1 MERHIMYEREKRT
14 PLELASDPK
23 EFANTY
29 AELCGVI
36 PIDDLVDLY
45 RKAFPE
51 PPMDYETMRKAAAG
65 REASWNGVCET
76 WRHEDVEAL
85 LDVRVS
91 RPDRPRRDDMRFYIA
106 HHTSRVVLRAST
118 MIDVNSNSAYE
129 DAEFLMIYTY
139 PPGPRDYDPF
149 RDEPDPNVL
158 LAMEKVYRELPLWG
172 LNGWNQEEVRAQML
186 EKTRNE
192 KSLP

>member
-23 EFANTY
+23 AFANTY

-51 PPMDYETMRKAAAG
+51 LPMDYETMCKAAAG
-65 REASWNGVCET
+65 RAASWNGVCET
-76 WRHEDVEAL
+76 WTHEDVEAL

-91 RPDRPRRDDMRFYIA
+91 RPVRGTTTPSATSPTPTSCSPWRRSTESCR
-106 HHTSRVVLRAST
+106 SGAST
-118 MIDVNSNSAYE
+118 VGIRRRYE
-129 DAEFLMIYTY
+129 
-139 PPGPRDYDPF
+139 R
-149 RDEPDPNVL
+149 RC
-158 LAMEKVYRELPLWG
+158 
-172 LNGWNQEEVRAQML
+172 
-186 EKTRNE
+186 
-192 KSLP
+192 

>member
-1 MERHIMYEREKRT
+1 
-14 PLELASDPK
+14 
-23 EFANTY
+23 
-29 AELCGVI
+29 
-36 PIDDLVDLY
+36 
-45 RKAFPE
+45 
-51 PPMDYETMRKAAAG
+51 MRL
-65 REASWNGVCET
+65 
-76 WRHEDVEAL
+76 VEAL

-91 RPDRPRRDDMRFYIA
+91 RPDRQRRDDMRFYVA
-106 HHTSRVVLRAST
+106 HHTNRVVLRAST
-118 MIDVNSNSAYE
+118 MIDVSSNSAYE

-186 EKTRNE
+186 EKARNE

>member
-51 PPMDYETMRKAAAG
+51 LPMDYETMRKAAAG
-65 REASWNGVCET
+65 R
-76 WRHEDVEAL
+76 RHPGT
-85 LDVRVS
+85 VS
-91 RPDRPRRDDMRFYIA
+91 ARPGRIR
-106 HHTSRVVLRAST
+106 TSRRFST
-118 MIDVNSNSAYE
+118 SVSAARTGQGE
-129 DAEFLMIYTY
+129 TTCDSTSPITRTGLCSA
-139 PPGPRDYDPF
+139 PRP
-149 RDEPDPNVL
+149 
-158 LAMEKVYRELPLWG
+158 
-172 LNGWNQEEVRAQML
+172 
-186 EKTRNE
+186 
-192 KSLP
+192 